1 MCSKVCVENL
11 ASNLKPNTLDELAMY
26 LNPRMPLKDYKT
38 LAGKLGYS
46 FLRVRNFER
55 DHNPTISL
63 LEDWWTSY
71 SKKGE
76 AKTVSELIKI
86 LEEMKRDDAAS
97 LLRPYEFIGKFEFI
111 FSSLFS
117 GLKAF
122 VYVLIR
128 RREKNIPHLCMIVTD
143 FRTIRAL
150 LYKPTN
156 VF

>member
-1 MCSKVCVENL
+1 MAAKSQMCSKVCVENL
-11 ASNLKPNTLDELAMY
+11 ASNLKPNILDELAMY

-97 LLRPYEFIGKFEFI
+97 LLRPYEFIGKFEFN
-111 FSSLFS
+111 FHR
-117 GLKAF
+117 
-122 VYVLIR
+122 Y
-128 RREKNIPHLCMIVTD
+128 
-143 FRTIRAL
+143 FRA
-150 LYKPTN
+150 
-156 VF
+156 